1 MTVSTI
7 AWVTLASRLDI
18 QGGHK
23 AAWTGW
29 SRSYGLFFGKDVMAI
44 TYGNLLQNGLWS
56 NLFLFV
62 IIFLIIDVY
71 MVHD

>member
-1 MTVSTI
+1 M
-7 AWVTLASRLDI
+7 
-18 QGGHK
+18 
-23 AAWTGW
+23 
-29 SRSYGLFFGKDVMAI
+29 FFGKDVMAI
-44 TYGNLLQNGLWS
+44 TYGNLLQNGPWS